1 MGKSRKTVI
10 VDDDVWWGLK
20 ERALKAHMGL
30 NEYLDFVLRR
40 SGDPLRADL
49 EDGLVG
55 LERRVDGLRKGAFVE
70 GWRDPRDTV
79 IDGDGKT
86 QNERKGT
93 ENPIQKRF
101 REIREDVQEHVKSSN
116 AKMELPDDEV
126 LIKAQEK
133 LEAVRA
139 ERKVETAKGPV
150 KANAAMEGFFSPQP
164 KAKWKEK

>member
-79 IDGDGKT
+79 IDSDGKT
-86 QNERKGT
+86 QNERKGD
-93 ENPIQKRF
+93 E
-101 REIREDVQEHVKSSN
+101 KSTLRISDGGI
-116 AKMELPDDEV
+116 PDD
-126 LIKAQEK
+126 IQA
-133 LEAVRA
+133 AN
-139 ERKVETAKGPV
+139 ERLMKKRIETKKGPV

-164 KAKWKEK
+164 KAKWGAK

>member
-79 IDGDGKT
+79 IDSDGKT
-86 QNERKGT
+86 QNERKGD
-93 ENPIQKRF
+93 E
-101 REIREDVQEHVKSSN
+101 KSTLRISDGGI
-116 AKMELPDDEV
+116 PDD
-126 LIKAQEK
+126 IQA
-133 LEAVRA
+133 AN
-139 ERKVETAKGPV
+139 ERLMKKRIETKKGPV
-150 KANAAMEGFFSPQP
+150 KANTALENFFKPQP
-164 KAKWKEK
+164 KAKWKGAK